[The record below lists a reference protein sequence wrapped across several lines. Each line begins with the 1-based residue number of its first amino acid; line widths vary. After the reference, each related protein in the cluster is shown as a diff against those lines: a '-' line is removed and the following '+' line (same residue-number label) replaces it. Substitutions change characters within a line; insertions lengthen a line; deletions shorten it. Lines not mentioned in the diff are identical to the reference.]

1 MSLGEDAY
9 YEIICNIDA
18 EIQRELDEIREFD
31 FENGIWTNANKDKV
45 NLFEINNNYFNNIIK
60 YVISN
65 KLIDPNIVNKVINE
79 RNKRIENDRNTI

>member
-9 YEIICNIDA
+9 YEIICNTDA
-18 EIQRELDEIREFD
+18 EIQRELDEIREYD

-45 NLFEINNNYFNNIIK
+45 NLFEINNNYFDNIIK
-60 YVISN
+60 YVRKN

-79 RNKRIENDRNTI
+79 RNNKFSKRIGE

>member
-18 EIQRELDEIREFD
+18 EIQRELDEIREYD

-45 NLFEINNNYFNNIIK
+45 NLFEINNNYFDNIIK
-60 YVISN
+60 YVRSN

-79 RNKRIENDRNTI
+79 RNNKFSKRIGE